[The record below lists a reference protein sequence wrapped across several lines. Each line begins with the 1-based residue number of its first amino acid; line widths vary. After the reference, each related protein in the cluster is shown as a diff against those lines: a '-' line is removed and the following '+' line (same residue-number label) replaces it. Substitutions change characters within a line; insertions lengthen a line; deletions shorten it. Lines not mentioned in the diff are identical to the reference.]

1 MNDIYQKTLSEKISL
16 EGIGLHSGKSASIS
30 LLPAREDEGIVFKRT
45 DLKSNNIIKANFNN
59 VSSARLCTTL
69 KNDHGIKVSTVEHLL
84 AAFYIIGIDNAIVEI
99 DNEEVP
105 IMDGSSK
112 DFINI
117 LKKYNLT
124 TQNKKRK
131 YLKISKKIE
140 LIDGKRKISIEPNE
154 ESLQVSFQLNYENQI
169 IGKQKNVIDFQKDNL
184 DEVISSRTFCLFED
198 IEKIKKFGLA
208 KGGSLDNAIVVNDD
222 KVLNKDG
229 LRNEKEFVNHKI
241 LDLAGDF
248 LLSGFRII
256 GKVSCYQGGHE
267 LTNLFLRKL
276 FNTQSTFQL
285 IFQNKFEVSKN
296 LQSKNLEKIAVN
308 A

>member
-1 MNDIYQKTLSEKISL
+1 MSEIFQKTLSEKISL
-16 EGIGLHSGKSASIS
+16 KGIGLHSGKSASIN
-30 LLPAREDEGIVFKRT
+30 LFPAKEDEGIVFKRT
-45 DLKSNNIIKANFNN
+45 DLKSNNIIKANFRN

-69 KNDHGIKVSTVEHLL
+69 ENDHGIKVSTVEHLL
-84 AAFYIIGIDNAIVEI
+84 AAFYITGIDNAIVEI

-117 LKKYNLT
+117 LKKTHLT

-140 LIDGKRKISIEPNE
+140 LIDGKRKISIEPNDE
-154 ESLQVSFQLNYENQI
+154 TLHVSFKLNYENQI

-184 DEVISSRTFCLFED
+184 DDVISSRTFCLYED

-208 KGGSLDNAIVVNDD
+208 KGGSLDNAIVVDKK
-222 KVLNKDG
+222 KVLNKGG

-256 GKVSCYQGGHE
+256 GKVSCDQGGHE

-276 FNTQSTFQL
+276 FNTQSAFQL
-285 IFQNKFEVSKN
+285 IFQNKLVVSKKF
-296 LQSKNLEKIAVN
+296 QSKNFEKIAVN